1 MLAAGVGTVAARVRR
16 AVPECAEHVVEL
28 GEQLGVR
35 PEAVEVAAQ
44 AQMAGRQ
51 RELRVHGAT
60 LDRDR
65 GLEIRREHEVGCER
79 RSADRTEP
87 TAARQH
93 MMRVGVG
100 PRPRDALLDDERRLR
115 RSFRRAEF
123 PERRIELDDP
133 RGGEELGHGRGSYWR
148 EASSPTRYPTR
159 YPTYAHPVPASARRV
174 TGVPPSLA
182 EVGRRAEVRVVG
194 LLDAEIQRWAT
205 IDSDLEEPLTAL
217 RTLVLAGGKRLR
229 PAFCHWAYVGAGGDP
244 GSDEVVDAGAA
255 LELLHTFAL
264 VHDDIMDGSD
274 RRRGNPSIH
283 AHFVARHAAQGWRA
297 EGRRFGEGAAILIGD
312 LAFVYADV
320 LFGANRS
327 DARHIF
333 DELRIE
339 LCIGQYLDLVGTA
352 SGSSDPTQ
360 AARIE
365 RYKSGKYTVER
376 PLHLGAALAG
386 RLDELG
392 PSLSEVGLPLGEA
405 FQLRDDLLGVFGDAS
420 VTGKPVGD
428 DLREGKLTP
437 LVAVAAGRADAAG
450 TALLARLGRPD
461 LTEVDIAALQDL
473 LVSSGARDDVEAA
486 IERLVDE
493 SLAALEVTPIT
504 PEARQALE
512 ELGTY
517 VAWRDH

>member
-1 MLAAGVGTVAARVRR
+1 MLAASVGTVAARVRR
-16 AVPECAEHVVEL
+16 AVAECGEHVVEL

-35 PEAVEVAAQ
+35 PQTVEVATQ

-65 GLEIRREHEVGCER
+65 GLEIRREHQVGCVR
-79 RSADRTEP
+79 RSPDRAE
-87 TAARQH
+87 AAGARQD
-93 MMRVGVG
+93 MVCVELG
-100 PRPRDALLDDERRLR
+100 PRPRDALLDDESPLR
-115 RSFRRAEF
+115 RSLHGAEV
-123 PERRIELDDP
+123 PEGRIELGDP
-133 RGGEELGHGRGSYWR
+133 RGGQELGHGRGSYR
-148 EASSPTRYPTR
+148 CPTRC
-159 YPTYAHPVPASARRV
+159 PTYAHPVPASARRV

-194 LLDAEIQRWAT
+194 LLDAEIQRWGA

-320 LFGANRS
+320 LFGATRS

-392 PSLSEVGLPLGEA
+392 PWLSEVGLPLGEA

-461 LTEVDIAALQDL
+461 LTEADIAALQDL